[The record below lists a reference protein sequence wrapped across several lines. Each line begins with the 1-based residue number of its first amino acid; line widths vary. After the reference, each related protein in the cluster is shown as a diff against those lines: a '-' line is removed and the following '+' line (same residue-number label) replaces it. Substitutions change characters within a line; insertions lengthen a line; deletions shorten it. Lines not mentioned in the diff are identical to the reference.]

1 MYRLSAFLIAV
12 AVLVGLVFSGGFMPA
27 EKPEANKP
35 DSVATI
41 IEHSEVELQ
50 TKADQELTD
59 IDSKAAQNGSVLAL
73 PEIKKPLTTEDI
85 STAVQKAGADAHQT
99 ALSVGQSAEQA
110 QNAKQD
116 AEVFVRARMERQMR
130 EEQQA
135 LKTI

>member
-27 EKPEANKP
+27 EKPEINKP
-35 DSVATI
+35 DNVAAI

-50 TKADQELTD
+50 TKADQELAD
-59 IDSKAAQNGSVLAL
+59 IDAKAAQNGSALIL
-73 PEIKKPLTTEDI
+73 PEVKQPLTAEDV
-85 STAVQKAGADAHQT
+85 AVAAQKAGADAEKT
-99 ALSVGQSAEQA
+99 ALTVGQSAEQA
-110 QNAKQD
+110 QHAKQD
-116 AEVFVRARMERQMR
+116 AEKFVRARMERQMH